1 MTQKKTVDNLEGF
14 KTSGTVSL
22 PDCHPRL
29 KMLLIIKFFNFQEWN
44 HMCIAFENISKRI
57 TVAVNGNIVSNEIDE
72 HLLDLEALVPMES
85 LSIMGNVQEERTNS
99 LFGKMTDLQ
108 VELSKFASIC
118 EANLI

>member
-1 MTQKKTVDNLEGF
+1 
-14 KTSGTVSL
+14 
-22 PDCHPRL
+22 
-29 KMLLIIKFFNFQEWN
+29 
-44 HMCIAFENISKRI
+44 MCIAFENISKRI

-72 HLLDLEALVPMES
+72 HLLDIEALVPMES

-118 EANLI
+118 EVILILGLGPLQE